1 MTDDH
6 QLLKDVIRKSY
17 RILSTSSDIGERSN
31 AQYTIDRLIDLLGKQ
46 TVADLT
52 RELLSLD

>member
-1 MTDDH
+1 VTDDH

-31 AQYTIDRLIDLLGKQ
+31 AQDTIDRLIDLLGKQ

-52 RELLSLD
+52 RELLFPD